1 MKYWPVDYFFITLL
15 TGKIA
20 LPPIKPVKKSFNIIV
35 QRIVQ
40 TVPKP
45 CEESSLD
52 ASHRLAKKKSYF
64 HIHRK

>member
-1 MKYWPVDYFFITLL
+1 MKYWPADYFFITLL

-20 LPPIKPVKKSFNIIV
+20 LPPIKPVKKSFNIIA

-40 TVPKP
+40 TVPKL

-52 ASHRLAKKKSYF
+52 ASHRLGKKKQLIF
-64 HIHRK
+64 I

>member
-1 MKYWPVDYFFITLL
+1 MKYWPADYFFITLL

-20 LPPIKPVKKSFNIIV
+20 LPPIKPVKKSFNIIA

-40 TVPKP
+40 TVPKL

-52 ASHRLAKKKSYF
+52 AIHRLGKKKKKQLIF
-64 HIHRK
+64 I